1 MQTKKFHPK
10 LCHIVRNLTLTHI
23 ITLIAVSVC
32 ILRHFFIET
41 MTTTLPYESR
51 TSKMQQEQ
59 VIQSD
64 CRNTNTNFNH
74 DINPYHNSN
83 PRNNIGISR
92 CKGTGPFL
100 SPPILARQ
108 INRIRILFFRYYD
121 MLLCTDHKYAKIK

>member
-1 MQTKKFHPK
+1 MLGMQLRLRFELVCVYIKQEFKLRKCQKMRTKNFHPT
-10 LCHIVRNLTLTHI
+10 LCHIVRNLALTHI

-32 ILRHFFIET
+32 ILWPFFIET

-59 VIQSD
+59 VIQCD

-74 DINPYHNSN
+74 DISPYHNSN
-83 PRNNIGISR
+83 PRYNIGISR

-100 SPPILARQ
+100 SPLS
-108 INRIRILFFRYYD
+108 
-121 MLLCTDHKYAKIK
+121 

>member
-1 MQTKKFHPK
+1 MRTKKFHPK

-74 DINPYHNSN
+74 DISPYHNSN
-83 PRNNIGISR
+83 PRYNIGISR

-100 SPPILARQ
+100 SPYKFLQPPPPPPI
-108 INRIRILFFRYYD
+108 NFCPPYPS
-121 MLLCTDHKYAKIK
+121 TTN

>member
-1 MQTKKFHPK
+1 MSENANKKIPPEIMPHCEKSNTNPYHHPN
-10 LCHIVRNLTLTHI
+10 RRF
-23 ITLIAVSVC
+23 C

-74 DINPYHNSN
+74 DISPYHNSN
-83 PRNNIGISR
+83 PRYNIGISR

-100 SPPILARQ
+100 SPYKFLQPPPPPI
-108 INRIRILFFRYYD
+108 NFCPPYPS
-121 MLLCTDHKYAKIK
+121 TTN